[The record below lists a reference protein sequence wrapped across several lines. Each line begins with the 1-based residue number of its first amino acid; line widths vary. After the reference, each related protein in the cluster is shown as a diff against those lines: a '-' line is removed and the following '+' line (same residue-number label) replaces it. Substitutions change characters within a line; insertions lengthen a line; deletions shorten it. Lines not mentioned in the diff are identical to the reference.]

1 VGRPAEAQAGE
12 RTPLSAHSA
21 PSVSR
26 NSPHSASV
34 SPTARLAGDI
44 NASPEANGSHAF
56 FDRLP
61 GRESQSRDD
70 EGAVE
75 PVGARSMYRH
85 AELSVT
91 GQRLLQSCRDS
102 QQELEELVAKVGKLI
117 PAKRQSLRASGTHTR
132 TTVSLEHLWQSLP
145 GTLSVDSA
153 SAVAR

>member
-1 VGRPAEAQAGE
+1 MGRPAEAPPGE
-12 RTPLSAHSA
+12 RTPFSTHSA

-26 NSPHSASV
+26 HSPHSASV

-44 NASPEANGSHAF
+44 NASPEANGAHAF
-56 FDRLP
+56 FDRLS
-61 GRESQSRDD
+61 GRESQSRDED
-70 EGAVE
+70 EGAAE
-75 PVGARSMYRH
+75 PVGARGTYRH

-132 TTVSLEHLWQSLP
+132 TTVSLESP
-145 GTLSVDSA
+145 TEC
-153 SAVAR
+153 